1 MYGRSH
7 EGQELNFEASGAL
20 ESASLVMRD
29 RETDS
34 WWSLMSSKA
43 IGGELDG
50 AGMAEMAGSEKVQ
63 WSDWVSRHPG
73 TLVLSVDGIEHVEN
87 NPYDNYFGEGDHTFR
102 DLKVEDDRLG
112 PKQPIYAFWWEDR
125 PIAVSHEFVEGGVIL
140 PLPGSAEVL
149 VLWREEGV
157 SVFASSR
164 ARIVAAE
171 VAKEAGD
178 AAAVFAALDAGKLG
192 DARPASGFDTYW
204 YTWVLVNPASDIL
217 AP

>member
-7 EGQELNFEASGAL
+7 DGQELNFEASGAL

-50 AGMAEMAGSEKVQ
+50 TGMVEMGVSEKAQ
-63 WSDWVSRHPG
+63 WSDWVSRHPD
-73 TLVLSVDGIEHVEN
+73 TLILSVEGIEHVEN
-87 NPYDNYFGEGDHTFR
+87 NPYDNYFGEGEHTFR
-102 DLKVEDDRLG
+102 GIEVEDDRLG
-112 PKQPIYAFWWEDR
+112 PKQSIYAFWWEDH
-125 PIAVSHEFVEGGVIL
+125 PVAVSHQFVEGGVIL
-140 PLPGSAEVL
+140 PLPGTTEVL
-149 VLWREEGV
+149 VLWREKGV

-164 ARIVAAE
+164 ARIVEAE
-171 VAKEAGD
+171 VAEKAGD
-178 AAAVFAALDAGKLG
+178 AAAVFAALDAGELG
-192 DARPASGFDTYW
+192 DARSAMGFDTYW

>member
-1 MYGRSH
+1 VYGRSNA
-7 EGQELNFEASGAL
+7 GQELNFEASGAL

-50 AGMAEMAGSEKVQ
+50 SRMEEMAGSEKAQ
-63 WSDWVSRHPG
+63 WLDWVSRHPD
-73 TLVLSVDGIEHVEN
+73 TLVLSVEGVEHVEN
-87 NPYDNYFGEGDHTFR
+87 NPYDNYFGDGEHTFR
-102 DLKVEDDRLG
+102 DIKVEDNRLG

-125 PIAVSHEFVEGGVIL
+125 PVAVSHEFVEGGVIL
-140 PLPGSAEVL
+140 PLPGSTEVA
-149 VLWREEGV
+149 VLWREKGV

-164 ARIVAAE
+164 VRIVEGGLAR
-171 VAKEAGD
+171 KAGD
-178 AAAVFAALDAGKLG
+178 AAAVFAALDAGELG
-192 DARPASGFDTYW
+192 DARSAAGFDTYW
-204 YTWVLVNPASDIL
+204 YTWVLVNPATEIL